1 MSCAARRV
9 NYRPEYRHVWGGKTY
24 YRQLRIDPLPPERA
38 DELLDALLGP
48 DAALGPLKR
57 LLIDRTEANPLFLEE
72 SVRALV
78 EGARLN
84 SQPGAPNLGQGHRRP
99 RGHAPGA
106 AAAAPVGRHGSE
118 PGTSYAPGRM
128 AGPRSTA
135 GLGGRAGQPGCRS
148 RLRGRRRP
156 ARIEPGA
163 RPPTTAS

>member
-84 SQPGAPNLGQGHRRP
+84 SQPGAPNLGQVTG
-99 RGHAPGA
+99 G
-106 AAAAPVGRHGSE
+106 PVGKPPALPLPHQWVDMGRSRASLTPLGGWPARAQPPVWAAE
-118 PGTSYAPGRM
+118 PGNPGVD
-128 AGPRSTA
+128 
-135 GLGGRAGQPGCRS
+135 LG
-148 RLRGRRRP
+148 
-156 ARIEPGA
+156 
-163 RPPTTAS
+163 